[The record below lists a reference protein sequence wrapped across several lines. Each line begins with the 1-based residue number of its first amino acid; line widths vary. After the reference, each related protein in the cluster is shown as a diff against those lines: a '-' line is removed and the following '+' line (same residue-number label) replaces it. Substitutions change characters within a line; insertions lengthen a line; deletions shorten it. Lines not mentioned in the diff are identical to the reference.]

1 MQPTEEEHDIF
12 STIPHG
18 TLLENTKE
26 NLIFNCNYTGKVNK
40 HLVLYNHILNAELA
54 WGELV

>member
-26 NLIFNCNYTGKVNK
+26 NLIFNCNYTGKVDK

-54 WGELV
+54 